1 MSTRSLIAI
10 ELPDGKVKSIYVHSD
25 GYVEGNGKLL
35 VEHYSTYDKAIKL
48 FDYGD
53 CSYLGETTNECS
65 FYKRDWD
72 RDNHADTVTYNN
84 EFCLM
89 YENSGATMIEYIYIY
104 KDGEWHVS
112 ESNYIPKS
120 MLGNNAYDISLVYWS
135 NFEKVI
141 DHKDF
146 KKDAPSMSEVDML
159 GQIGKALKQSLGDSG
174 SMIMQGARSK
184 DKTN

>member
-35 VEHYSTYDKAIKL
+35 VDHYATYDKAIKL

-65 FYKRDWD
+65 FYQRDWD
-72 RDNHADTVTYNN
+72 RGDKCPTATYNN
-84 EFCLM
+84 EYCLM

-104 KDGEWHVS
+104 KGGEWHVS
-112 ESNYIPKS
+112 ESRGIPRS
-120 MLGNNAYDISLVYWS
+120 MLGTNAYDIGLVYWS
-135 NFEKVI
+135 KFEKVI
-141 DHKDF
+141 DHKDY
-146 KKDAPSMSEVDML
+146 KNDAPSMSEVDML
-159 GQIGKALKQSLGDSG
+159 GQIGKALKQTLGDSG
-174 SMIMQGARSK
+174 SLIVQGMQSK

>member
-1 MSTRSLIAI
+1 MSTRSLVAI

-35 VEHYSTYDKAIKL
+35 VNHYATYDKAIKL

-65 FYKRDWD
+65 FYKRDWG
-72 RDNHADTVTYNN
+72 RDGHGDTATYNN

-89 YENSGATMIEYIYIY
+89 YEYSGATMIEYIYIY
-104 KDGEWHVS
+104 KGGEWHVS
-112 ESNYIPKS
+112 ESRGIPQS
-120 MLGNNAYDISLVYWS
+120 MLGNNAYDIGIVYWS
-135 NFEKVI
+135 NFEKVT
-141 DHKDF
+141 DHKDY
-146 KKDAPSMSEVDML
+146 KNEKPSMSEVDML
-159 GQIGKALKQSLGDSG
+159 GQIGKALKQTLGDSG
-174 SMIMQGARSK
+174 SMIVQGMQSK